1 MAKKPFT
8 PIPPMAELPPAEEIN
23 VRELLDKYLSGEIDL
38 ICVLGPT
45 ASGKTRYAV
54 RLARQIN
61 DLLQKRSLSIREN
74 SENVPQSWSQE
85 KEISP
90 HRPHE
95 DHKNEDRLLAPA
107 SEKRATPLAAG
118 GGASH
123 RERQGFFP
131 SPSGMTFNSAE
142 IISADS
148 RQVYRGM
155 DIGTGKDLNEYE
167 EIPYHLMDIV
177 DAGTKYN
184 IFEYQRDFEKVYK
197 DITDRGGIPI
207 LCGGSGLYIEAAT
220 CGYSLP
226 EVPPDPELR
235 AELEKKSDEELI
247 AQLAS
252 LKPLHNNTDYD
263 TRKRLIRALEIAIY
277 EAEHPVERT
286 SFLPKNTYYIGTLVT
301 REERN
306 ARIDRR
312 LDDRLKEGMV
322 EEIKGLI
329 DGTHPALAPEH
340 KPIPAEDLIYYGLE
354 YKFVTL
360 YLIGELTF
368 DEMRTQLA
376 TAIHQ
381 FAKRQMTWFRGMERK
396 GIRIHW
402 TNV

>member
-1 MAKKPFT
+1 MLFIYLCVMAKKSFT
-8 PIPPMAELPPAEEIN
+8 PIPPMADLPPAEEIN
-23 VRELLDKYLSGEIDL
+23 AGEILNKYLAGEIDL

-54 RLARQIN
+54 RLAREIN
-61 DLLQKRSLSIREN
+61 NLLKIKAVDNESIIRFAE
-74 SENVPQSWSQE
+74 
-85 KEISP
+85 
-90 HRPHE
+90 
-95 DHKNEDRLLAPA
+95 
-107 SEKRATPLAAG
+107 TG
-118 GGASH
+118 
-123 RERQGFFP
+123 
-131 SPSGMTFNSAE
+131 AE

-155 DIGTGKDLNEYE
+155 DIGTGKDLSEYE

-177 DAGTKYN
+177 PAGTKYN
-184 IFEYQRDFEKVYK
+184 IFEYQRDFEKSYK
-197 DITDRGGIPI
+197 DIINRGGIPI

-226 EVPPDPELR
+226 EVPANPELR
-235 AELEKKSDEELI
+235 AELEQKSDEELI
-247 AQLAS
+247 TQLAS
-252 LKPLHNNTDYD
+252 LKPLHNDTDYD

-277 EAEHPVERT
+277 EAEHPVNRT
-286 SFLPKNTYYIGTLVT
+286 TFLPKNTYYIGTLVT

-312 LDDRLKEGMV
+312 LNARLEEGMV
-322 EEIKGLI
+322 EEVRRLI
-329 DGTHPALAPEH
+329 DGTHPALAPDH
-340 KPIPAEDLIYYGLE
+340 KPIPPEDLIYYGLE
-354 YKFVTL
+354 YKFLTL
-360 YLIGELTF
+360 YIIGELSF
-368 DEMRTQLA
+368 EEMRTGLA

>member
-23 VRELLDKYLSGEIDL
+23 VKEILDKYLAGEIDL

-54 RLARQIN
+54 HLARQIN
-61 DLLQKRSLSIREN
+61 SLLAQISFGEVVQVTESLEDRATRGTEAGGPQAKRSGGVSAANVREAF
-74 SENVPQSWSQE
+74 
-85 KEISP
+85 
-90 HRPHE
+90 
-95 DHKNEDRLLAPA
+95 D
-107 SEKRATPLAAG
+107 TCTTG
-118 GGASH
+118 
-123 RERQGFFP
+123 
-131 SPSGMTFNSAE
+131 AE

-155 DIGTGKDLNEYE
+155 DIGTGKDLGEYE

-177 DAGTKYN
+177 DAGEKYN
-184 IFEYQRDFEKVYK
+184 IFEYQRDFEKAYK
-197 DITDRGGIPI
+197 DIVDRGGIPI

-226 EVPPDPELR
+226 EVPPNPELR
-235 AELEKKSDEELI
+235 AELEKKSDDELI

-252 LKPLHNNTDYD
+252 LKPLHNTTDYD

-277 EAEHPVERT
+277 ESEHPVQRT
-286 SFLPKNTYYIGTLVT
+286 SFLPKNTYYIGTLVS
-301 REERN
+301 REVRN
-306 ARIDRR
+306 AKIDRR
-312 LDDRLKEGMV
+312 LDARLEEGMV

-329 DGTHPALAPEH
+329 NGTHPALAPWH
-340 KPIPAEDLIYYGLE
+340 KPIPADDLIYYGLE

-360 YLIGELTF
+360 YLIGQLTF
-368 DEMRTQLA
+368 EEMRTQLA

-402 TNV
+402 TEVQ

>member
-1 MAKKPFT
+1 MAKKSFT

-23 VRELLDKYLSGEIDL
+23 VKEVLDKYLSGEIDL

-45 ASGKTRYAV
+45 ASGKTKYAV

-61 DLLQKRSLSIREN
+61 
-74 SENVPQSWSQE
+74 
-85 KEISP
+85 EILGTQ
-90 HRPHE
+90 R
-95 DHKNEDRLLAPA
+95 
-107 SEKRATPLAAG
+107 
-118 GGASH
+118 
-123 RERQGFFP
+123 
-131 SPSGMTFNSAE
+131 AE
-142 IISADS
+142 ILSADS

-155 DIGTGKDLNEYE
+155 DIGTGKDLAEYE

-184 IFEYQRDFEKVYK
+184 IFEYQRDFEKAYK
-197 DITDRGGIPI
+197 DIVDRGGIPI

-226 EVPPDPELR
+226 EVPPDPQLR

-277 EAEHPVERT
+277 EAEHPVNR
-286 SFLPKNTYYIGTLVT
+286 SSYLPKNTYYIGTLVT
-301 REERN
+301 REVRN
-306 ARIDRR
+306 AKIDAR
-312 LDDRLKEGMV
+312 LDARLEEGMV
-322 EEIKGLI
+322 EEIRGLI
-329 DGTHPALAPEH
+329 DGTHPALCSDGQAGT
-340 KPIPAEDLIYYGLE
+340 PIPPEDLIYYGLE

-368 DEMRTQLA
+368 EQMRTQLA

-396 GIRIHW
+396 GITIHW
-402 TNV
+402 TAV

>member
-1 MAKKPFT
+1 MFHGHFSVIIIYLCSNMAKKQFT

-23 VRELLDKYLSGEIDL
+23 VREILDKYLTGEIDL

-54 RLARQIN
+54 QLAREIN
-61 DLLQKRSLSIREN
+61 ELMAEITTSAMTTRNDVEGSAMPPRLL
-74 SENVPQSWSQE
+74 P
-85 KEISP
+85 
-90 HRPHE
+90 
-95 DHKNEDRLLAPA
+95 EDRNVTA
-107 SEKRATPLAAG
+107 K
-118 GGASH
+118 
-123 RERQGFFP
+123 
-131 SPSGMTFNSAE
+131 AE

-177 DAGTKYN
+177 DAGEKYN
-184 IFEYQRDFEKVYK
+184 IFEYQRDFEKAYR
-197 DITDRGGIPI
+197 DIRERGCIPI

-226 EVPPDPELR
+226 EVPANPELR
-235 AELEKKSDEELI
+235 AELEKKTDEELI
-247 AQLAS
+247 EQLAS
-252 LKPLHNNTDYD
+252 LKPLHNTTDYD

-277 EAEHPVERT
+277 EAEHPVQRT
-286 SFLPKNTYYIGTLVT
+286 AYLPKSTYYIGTLVS
-301 REERN
+301 RDERN

-312 LDDRLKEGMV
+312 LDARLEEGMV
-322 EEIKGLI
+322 EEIRSLL
-329 DGTHPALAPEH
+329 DGSHPALKSHSALKNQTASNEGQEQDR
-340 KPIPAEDLIYYGLE
+340 KPISAEDLIYYGLE
-354 YKFVTL
+354 YKFVTQ
-360 YLIGELTF
+360 YIIGELSY
-368 DEMRTQLA
+368 EQMRTGLA

-402 TNV
+402 TTV